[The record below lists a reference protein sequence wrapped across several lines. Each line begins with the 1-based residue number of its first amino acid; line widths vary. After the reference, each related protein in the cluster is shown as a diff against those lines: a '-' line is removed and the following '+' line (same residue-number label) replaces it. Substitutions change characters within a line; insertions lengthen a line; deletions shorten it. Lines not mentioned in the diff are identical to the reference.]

1 MTPQSR
7 PSTNDHRAEHR
18 ERLDAS
24 ILRALSERRLL
35 RLVRKNAPSGDWD
48 VVERLLARAATLL
61 WETSSATVHL
71 DVLDD
76 LLAWCAWLARELEVT
91 ESLDLDAA
99 AERERLLGL
108 APRAIAALDVIAPG
122 LFAPGRAPR
131 PALARALACTF
142 GDVRSALEAATR
154 PALARAA

>member
-1 MTPQSR
+1 MVPQSR
-7 PSTNDHRAEHR
+7 SSTDDLRAEHR
-18 ERLDAS
+18 ERLDGS
-24 ILRALSERRLL
+24 ILRAMSERRLL
-35 RLVRKNAPSGDWD
+35 RLVRKNEPSGEWD

-71 DVLDD
+71 DVVDD

-99 AERERLLGL
+99 AERERLRLL
-108 APRAIAALDVIAPG
+108 APHAIAALDAVAAG
-122 LFAPGRAPR
+122 LFAPGHAPR

-142 GDVRSALEAATR
+142 GDVRSALEASIR
-154 PALARAA
+154 PALPRAA